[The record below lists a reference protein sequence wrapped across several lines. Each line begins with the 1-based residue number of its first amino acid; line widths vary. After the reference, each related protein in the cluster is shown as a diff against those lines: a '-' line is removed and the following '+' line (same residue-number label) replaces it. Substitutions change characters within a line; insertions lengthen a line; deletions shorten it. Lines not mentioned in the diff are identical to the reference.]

1 MMKYA
6 EFKEHKIQRTCT
18 KKFHTPQKYKKY
30 LQKDFHGR
38 CGYCNMSEELV
49 TVSFHVEHFVP
60 EKIFKGKKDYLRTDY
75 NNLMWS
81 CPKCNLSKGDK
92 YQGDLS
98 GSSEIV
104 NELFYNPA
112 KIDYNQIFYRNELG
126 GIDSDD
132 PKGREMINTL
142 KLYRPVHNLAWLLEQ
157 LEKLCD
163 RLETLQEQ
171 EQDPVKKLI
180 LEAALGKVAMKCVNI
195 ERLFRVVY
203 KGKKVFSER
212 KETQN

>member
-1 MMKYA
+1 MKYA

-18 KKFHTPQKYKKY
+18 KKFNTPQKYKKY

-49 TVSFHVEHFVP
+49 TVSFHVEHYVP
-60 EKIFKGKKDYLRTDY
+60 EKIFKGKKDFLRTDY
-75 NNLMWS
+75 NNLIWS

-98 GSSEIV
+98 GDSEII
-104 NELFYNPA
+104 NELFYNPTQT
-112 KIDYNQIFYRNELG
+112 DYNQIFYRNELG

-132 PKGREMINTL
+132 LKGREMIKTL

-163 RLETLQEQ
+163 RMEMLVANEN
-171 EQDPVKKLI
+171 DPVQKRR
-180 LEAALGKVAMKCVNI
+180 LEEELGKVARKCVI
-195 ERLFRVVY
+195 IGRLFRVVF
-203 KGKKVFSER
+203 KGNKVFS
-212 KETQN
+212 